1 MELNRVQIFKVK
13 YKVSF
18 SLKIFASLKRTLTGG
33 EGNGMGQKE

>member
-18 SLKIFASLKRTLTGG
+18 SLKILQTLTGG